1 MNSHLDFYTGADIY
15 YLAEFISY
23 EQINLCNYIEKLTKK
38 NKDFSIYQYIE
49 EREKSTEIEKNSTYY
64 SNEFTAFLV

>member
-23 EQINLCNYIEKLTKK
+23 EQMNFLNYIEKLRK
-38 NKDFSIYQYIE
+38 NNNGFSIYQYIE
-49 EREKSTEIEKNSTYY
+49 EREKSTEIDKNLTYY